1 MEKKA
6 YVTPEIEVV
15 ELEAQP
21 VLASQTG
28 TRPAPSYMDDG
39 EFN

>member
-21 VLASQTG
+21 VLAQQTN
-28 TRPAPSYMDDG
+28 RKPPSYMDDG

>member
-21 VLASQTG
+21 VLAQQTG
-28 TRPAPSYMDDG
+28 RKAPSYMDDG